1 MVNTTAALYV
11 AGELS
16 INWLVGRHYGNVYLP
31 LRGSGISA
39 VTFIKFQFVFVIA
52 LTTLVVGA
60 ETPSLPTP
68 EQVDRPE
75 MIRFIEPDIKKLA
88 GIVVD
93 DVDAKLIGTWQHSV
107 HTPPFVGASYIHD
120 MKDEKGKKSAT
131 FIPDLPKAGRYQVR
145 MSHNSN
151 VRRANVVPVTITHAD
166 GQTVVKVNEGEP
178 APIKKLFRPLGTFR
192 FLQGTV
198 GSVTISTHGTDGKYV
213 IVDAIQFIPVD

>member
-1 MVNTTAALYV
+1 
-11 AGELS
+11 
-16 INWLVGRHYGNVYLP
+16 
-31 LRGSGISA
+31 

-68 EQVDRPE
+68 EQVDKPE

-120 MKDEKGKKSAT
+120 LKDEKGKKSAT
-131 FIPDLPKAGRYQVR
+131 FTPDLPQAGRYQVR

-151 VRRANVVPVTITHAD
+151 VRRANVVPVTIKHAD

-192 FLQGTV
+192 FLQGTA
-198 GSVTISTHGTDGKYV
+198 GSVTISTHGTVGKYV